1 MNSRNN
7 TSAVS
12 IPYNL
17 LPSNPVP
24 RNSEKNSEISELD
37 GEIAEFCPK
46 SANLI
51 SGTGD
56 NSEIT
61 VKLRAGPS

>member
-1 MNSRNN
+1 MMERNRPIAGLYCALEN
-7 TSAVS
+7 
-12 IPYNL
+12 
-17 LPSNPVP
+17 
-24 RNSEKNSEISELD
+24 NSEKNSEIFEFD

-46 SANLI
+46 YANLI

-61 VKLRAGPS
+61 VNLRAGPA

>member
-1 MNSRNN
+1 VVDVSLLLGMKPADLHFRPNRN
-7 TSAVS
+7 
-12 IPYNL
+12 
-17 LPSNPVP
+17 
-24 RNSEKNSEISELD
+24 NSEKNSEIFEFD

-46 SANLI
+46 YANLI

-61 VKLRAGPS
+61 VKLRAGPA